1 MAPTEMVHY
10 GPPLSLPVSNTP
22 PDSPRRSP
30 VVTLTDEQATEVANA
45 IAAMQIASP
54 APSSHHFPCQ
64 PPPGSPPPSLA
75 TETATAAPGSPTPCH
90 TCSTKSLSQVAV
102 EFAQQFMDALKSIN
116 SKQGPPPPPAK
127 PSGESGQPKARAS
140 RLEFK
145 TVNEVYDF
153 NAA

>member
-1 MAPTEMVHY
+1 MDFPLRFGSITSVCVPLALSNSQSNSPNRAPFVALIDNQAEAMASLQIAPTT
-10 GPPLSLPVSNTP
+10 STF
-22 PDSPRRSP
+22 
-30 VVTLTDEQATEVANA
+30 
-45 IAAMQIASP
+45 
-54 APSSHHFPCQ
+54 HFPCCQ
-64 PPPGSPPPSLA
+64 TPPGNPPPSLA

-116 SKQGPPPPPAK
+116 SQQGPPPPPAK

-145 TVNEVYDF
+145 IVNEVYVF